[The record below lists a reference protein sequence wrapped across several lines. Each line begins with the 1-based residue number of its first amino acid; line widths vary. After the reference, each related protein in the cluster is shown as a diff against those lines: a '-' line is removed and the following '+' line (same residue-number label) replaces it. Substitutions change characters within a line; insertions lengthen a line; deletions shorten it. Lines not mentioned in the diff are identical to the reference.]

1 MAKLS
6 AAGRLVL
13 FLVDSPHARVSY
25 SLGGGFSPSVIA
37 SMERGHGTKSNPRAD
52 VVLKLLDL
60 GVLEGAE
67 FADLRLT
74 DKGQT
79 ILAEERSRGWRLVT
93 GTGHKPRMERDGS

>member
-6 AAGRLVL
+6 AAGRLVM

-25 SLGGGFSPSVIA
+25 SMGGGISPSAIA
-37 SMERGHGTKSNPRAD
+37 VMGRGHGTKSNPRAD
-52 VVLKLLDL
+52 TVLKLISV

-74 DKGQT
+74 DRGRT
-79 ILAEERSRGWRLVT
+79 VLAEQAALGWQLIT
-93 GTGHKPRMERDGS
+93 GTGHKPYMEQKGK